1 MELVWEALFRDLEF
15 CTIMYCG
22 GREMI
27 FFDQKERN
35 NFTFKDTDKSRN
47 QLEAFIDLI
56 HFCA

>member
-47 QLEAFIDLI
+47 QLEASIDLI